1 MIPKFQN
8 RYSAYKVAL
17 IVAIL
22 TIIASACAPKSQD
35 STTASVE
42 STSAPIESI
51 TTPIK
56 PIADEIA
63 KDVGKVMQFNEGTS
77 GQQIIVFEETH
88 DSPAGQVEIAIMMNR
103 LYENYGMRQIAL
115 EGYFKQDGQLDA
127 SWLPKDSP
135 FAAKQPVRVREDV
148 IAQLL
153 QDGEISSSEAMALI
167 YNDMVVSGI
176 EIPEEYNYELS
187 DSAGSAPIIY
197 LYLIAAPSMT
207 NDEVDKA
214 NELLNADKILEGVEY
229 IISTDE
235 WTSKEYALINDD
247 TQIISAEGWLKILD
261 EIEEKASSVG
271 ADIPADNKQGISDLR
286 KFYATAS
293 QRSITMV
300 DNTLAIAPP
309 NAPIAMVIG
318 AAHTELIVDLL
329 TKQGVSFAVLRSN
342 AFDKNL
348 ENGDLSSEAYDR
360 KSQKLSIDQPGTL
373 GALLDGRK
381 KPQPVIGETWF
392 RSKTET
398 YIIAD
403 NIARYVAGGG
413 KLPLPDDVIPETGN
427 VSLDKSSIEIKGSV
441 VFFSVKAK
449 DDNDKQITV
458 WVGVQ
463 ANKESVDTLLE
474 QRLTLGRD
482 NTLEKDVPSS
492 DEEST
497 STKPKLVDIS
507 SESTAA
513 FGSTKAEV
521 EGQW

>member
-1 MIPKFQN
+1 MLYKFQN
-8 RYSAYKVAL
+8 RNSAYKIAL

-22 TIIASACAPKSQD
+22 TIIMSACAPKPQD
-35 STTASVE
+35 STSAPVE
-42 STSAPIESI
+42 STSAPIESS

-56 PIADEIA
+56 SIAEDIA
-63 KDVGKVMQFNEGTS
+63 KDVGKVIQFNEGTS

-88 DSPAGQVEIAIMMNR
+88 DSPAGQVEIAVMMNR
-103 LYENYGMRQIAL
+103 LYENYGMQQIAL
-115 EGYFKQDGQLDA
+115 EGYFKQDGQLDS
-127 SWLPKDSP
+127 SWLPTDSP
-135 FAAKQPVRVREDV
+135 FTAKQPIRVREDV

-153 QDGEISSSEAMALI
+153 QDGEISSSEAMALF
-167 YNDMVVSGI
+167 YDDMVVSGI
-176 EIPEEYNYELS
+176 EIPEEYSYELS
-187 DSAGSAPIIY
+187 DNAGSAPIIY
-197 LYLIAAPSMT
+197 LYLIAAPNMT
-207 NDEVDKA
+207 NDEIDKA
-214 NELLNADKILEGVEY
+214 NELINADKILEGIEY

-235 WTSKEYALINDD
+235 WTSEEYALINDD

-261 EIEEKASSVG
+261 EIEAKAVSIG
-271 ADIPADNKQGISDLR
+271 ADISADESQGMSDLR
-286 KFYATAS
+286 KFYEMAS

-300 DNTLAIAPP
+300 DNTLAIASAD
-309 NAPIAMVIG
+309 APVAMVIG

-342 AFDKNL
+342 TFDMNL

-381 KPQPVIGETWF
+381 KPQPVIGKTWF
-392 RSKTET
+392 QSKIET

-413 KLPLPDDVIPETGN
+413 KLPLPDDVIPEMGN
-427 VSLDKSSIEIKGSV
+427 VILDKSSIEIKGNV

-449 DDNDKQITV
+449 DDNDKQVTV
-458 WVGVQ
+458 WIGAQ

-497 STKPKLVDIS
+497 STEPKLIDIS
-507 SESTAA
+507 SQTTAA
-513 FGSTKAEV
+513 FGNTKAEV

>member
-8 RYSAYKVAL
+8 HNSAYKIML

-22 TIIASACAPKSQD
+22 TIIVSSCAPKPLAV
-35 STTASVE
+35 TTV
-42 STSAPIESI
+42 
-51 TTPIK
+51 PIK
-56 PIADEIA
+56 PIADDIA
-63 KDVGKVMQFNEGTS
+63 KDVGQVMQFSDGSS
-77 GQQIIVFEETH
+77 GQQIFVFEETH

-115 EGYFKQDGQLDA
+115 EGYFKQDGQLDT
-127 SWLPKDSP
+127 SWLPKEDSP
-135 FAAKQPVRVREDV
+135 FVAKQLVRVREDV

-153 QDGEISSSEAMALI
+153 QDGEISSSEAMTLI
-167 YNDMVVSGI
+167 YGDMVVSGI
-176 EIPEEYNYELS
+176 EIPEEYSYELS
-187 DSAGSAPIIY
+187 DNAGSAPTIY

-207 NDEVDKA
+207 SDEIDKA

-235 WTSKEYALINDD
+235 WASKEYALISDN

-261 EIEEKASSVG
+261 EIEAKATSVG
-271 ADIPADNKQGISDLR
+271 ADISADDSQGMSDLR

-300 DNTLAIAPP
+300 DNTLALASS

-318 AAHTELIVDLL
+318 AAHTELVVELL
-329 TKQGVSFAVLRSN
+329 KEKGISFAVLRSN
-342 AFDKNL
+342 TFDKHL

-381 KPQPVIGETWF
+381 KPQPVIGEIWF
-392 RSKTET
+392 QAKIVD
-398 YIIAD
+398 YMNAD
-403 NIARYVAGGG
+403 RIARYVATGGN
-413 KLPLPDDVIPETGN
+413 LPLPDDIISETEN
-427 VSLDKSSIEIKGSV
+427 VKVDKSSIEIINTPKGNVV
-441 VFFSVKAK
+441 VFSSQSKNEK
-449 DDNDKQITV
+449 DEWVNV
-458 WVGVQ
+458 WASVQ
-463 ANKESVDTLLE
+463 ANKESVDKSLE
-474 QRLTLGRD
+474 QRLILGRD
-482 NTLEKDVPSS
+482 NTLKKDVPSS

-497 STKPKLVDIS
+497 SSKPKLVEIS
-507 SESTAA
+507 SQSTAF